1 MFDLPPH
8 MQSLP
13 PHMLETV
20 CLSDSIVETVS
31 NKTLFIVYGLHVEG
45 SDSIMET
52 VSNKTPFIVYGLHV
66 EGQDLQGK
74 AVAIYCNYYF
84 YVVIVMFVYFCFIC
98 SCLITFHGCF
108 YFMSSSSF
116 IYIQAVV

>member
-31 NKTLFIVYGLHVEG
+31 NKTL
-45 SDSIMET
+45 
-52 VSNKTPFIVYGLHV
+52 FIVYGLHV